1 MENIIARRYAKAI
14 ASRADIND
22 FYQNLCILNSAFVLP
37 KFKNIIESN
46 EIKKERKMEFLD
58 SFLDIKNSSFQNFLR
73 LLIENSRLECI
84 PQIVKELERQKAFK
98 ENIFVGIVYS
108 KEKLSQ
114 ENLKDLEVKLNKKF
128 DANIKLNNKISQDDS
143 VKIELEELGYELSF
157 SMKAFQNKLNEYILK
172 II

>member
-58 SFLDIKNSSFQNFLR
+58 SFFDIK
-73 LLIENSRLECI
+73 
-84 PQIVKELERQKAFK
+84 
-98 ENIFVGIVYS
+98 
-108 KEKLSQ
+108 
-114 ENLKDLEVKLNKKF
+114 
-128 DANIKLNNKISQDDS
+128 
-143 VKIELEELGYELSF
+143 
-157 SMKAFQNKLNEYILK
+157 
-172 II
+172 

>member
-14 ASRADIND
+14 ASRADINV

-58 SFLDIKNSSFQNFLR
+58 SFLILKILVFKILR

-128 DANIKLNNKISQDDS
+128 DANIKLNNKINQDDS

-157 SMKAFQNKLNEYILK
+157 SMKALQNKLNEYILK

>member
-58 SFLDIKNSSFQNFLR
+58 SFFDIKNSSFQNFLR
-73 LLIENSRLECI
+73 LLIENSRLKCI

-128 DANIKLNNKISQDDS
+128 NANIKL
-143 VKIELEELGYELSF
+143 
-157 SMKAFQNKLNEYILK
+157 
-172 II
+172 

>member
-58 SFLDIKNSSFQNFLR
+58 SFFDIKNSSFQNFLR

-84 PQIVKELERQKAFK
+84 PQIVKELERCKINHK
-98 ENIFVGIVYS
+98 
-108 KEKLSQ
+108 
-114 ENLKDLEVKLNKKF
+114 
-128 DANIKLNNKISQDDS
+128 NKIKFQALTCMHT
-143 VKIELEELGYELSF
+143 KQINSF
-157 SMKAFQNKLNEYILK
+157 ATTHFACT
-172 II
+172 